1 MDRRYTGDKEEQK
14 NIQGVSTFPPQL
26 LAALLG
32 ATAMATWHAALFM
45 EMEKVHEPGFPLT
58 WPDWLQVQFH
68 ITDLQ
73 HSEATHLNLSS
84 SHSQPS
90 LSAGC
95 NHGGHGLELP
105 GGLVGSLPH
114 LGRLPCH
121 LRLRHRPQGP
131 AEELGGGL
139 DEDEAEVEQHV
150 RGAQLLPGSKASQS
164 QPSHGAAAAVSPKWV
179 QPSRIPTSL
188 H

>member
-1 MDRRYTGDKEEQK
+1 MENKEQTRCFNFPSIAVGSSSWSDSNGDLARSAFHGNGESSRTRVSSHLARLASGAVPHYRR
-14 NIQGVSTFPPQL
+14 
-26 LAALLG
+26 
-32 ATAMATWHAALFM
+32 
-45 EMEKVHEPGFPLT
+45 
-58 WPDWLQVQFH
+58 
-68 ITDLQ
+68 TDLQ
-73 HSEATHLNLSS
+73 HSEATQLNLSS

-95 NHGGHGLELP
+95 NHGGHRLELP

-139 DEDEAEVEQHV
+139 DEDEVEVEQHV

-164 QPSHGAAAAVSPKWV
+164 QPSHGAAAVSPKWV